1 MFSIEDYTKAFWMLN
16 GERNNLYI
24 QVEKVT
30 EDGVIYLSNST
41 MRLISTL
48 AKDYD
53 RMYRSSAET

>member
-16 GERNNLYI
+16 GERNSFNLC
-24 QVEKVT
+24 VEKVT
-30 EDGVIYLSNST
+30 EDGAIYLSNGT

-53 RMYRSSAET
+53 RMYRSSAEN